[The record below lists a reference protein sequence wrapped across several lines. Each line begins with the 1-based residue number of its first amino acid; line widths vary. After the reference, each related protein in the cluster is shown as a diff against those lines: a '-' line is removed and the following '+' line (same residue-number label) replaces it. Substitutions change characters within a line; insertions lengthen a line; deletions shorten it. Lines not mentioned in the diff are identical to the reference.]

1 MAHGDASFSAQVRF
15 QQRVTVEIILK
26 TLIVQLI
33 AQFIEQFELIVNLTT
48 LNFTANVCALIRYGH
63 DCACID

>member
-26 TLIVQLI
+26 TSIVQLI
-33 AQFIEQFELIVNLTT
+33 AQFELIVNLTT
-48 LNFTANVCALIRYGH
+48 LNFTENVCALIIYGH